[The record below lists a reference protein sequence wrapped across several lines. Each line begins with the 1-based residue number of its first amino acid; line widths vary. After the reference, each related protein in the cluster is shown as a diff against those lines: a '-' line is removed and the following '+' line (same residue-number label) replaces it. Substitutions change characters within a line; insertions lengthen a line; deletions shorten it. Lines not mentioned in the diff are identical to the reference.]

1 MSLRFVFLIGVLVS
15 VCGVGSDALARIAR
29 FQTPTV
35 WDGMYTDEQAARGEM
50 LYQEWCASCHAP
62 DLSGG
67 DLAPGLA
74 GGEFVWNWSG
84 LTVGQLFERL
94 RISMPQENPSSVTRA
109 QKADILAF
117 MLSANEFPVGAQ
129 ELVGRSEILDQ
140 FMFEAIQP

>member
-1 MSLRFVFLIGVLVS
+1 MRVRFVLLMGVLVS
-15 VCGVGSDALARIAR
+15 VCGVGSDALARIVGL
-29 FQTPTV
+29 QTQTV

-50 LYQEWCASCHAP
+50 LYQEWCTSCHAP

-74 GGEFVWNWSG
+74 GGEFVWGWSG

-117 MLSANEFPVGAQ
+117 MLRANEFPVGEQ

-140 FMFEAIQP
+140 FMFEAVRP

>member
-1 MSLRFVFLIGVLVS
+1 MRVCYGSAAVSFIVLLVVNS
-15 VCGVGSDALARIAR
+15 SSALS
-29 FQTPTV
+29 QSKTV
-35 WDGMYTDEQAARGEM
+35 WDGIYTATQAERGEV
-50 LYQEWCASCHAP
+50 LYQEWCASCHSP

-94 RISMPQENPSSVTRA
+94 RISMPQENPSAVTRK

-117 MLSANEFPVGAQ
+117 MLRANDFPVGEQ
-129 ELVGRSEILDQ
+129 ELADRNEILDQ
-140 FMFEAIQP
+140 FMFEAVQP

>member
-1 MSLRFVFLIGVLVS
+1 MGVLVS
-15 VCGVGSDALARIAR
+15 VCGVGSDALARIVGL
-29 FQTPTV
+29 QTQTV

-67 DLAPGLA
+67 DLAPVLA

-117 MLSANEFPVGAQ
+117 MLRANEFPVGEQ

-140 FMFEAIQP
+140 FMFESVRP